1 MRKPRFSDEQIAVIL
16 AEAAAGV
23 PAAELCR
30 RHGMSDTTFY
40 TWRSR
45 RWQQDERKSGCAE
58 LRRALAQQQEQI
70 RRLRACLEN
79 HAGGESISG

>member
-1 MRKPRFSDEQIAVIL
+1 MRKPRFSPDRRESRRGGDRCRPPNC
-16 AEAAAGV
+16 AGV
-23 PAAELCR
+23 
-30 RHGMSDTTFY
+30 SDTTFY

-79 HAGGESISG
+79 LAGGESISG

>member
-1 MRKPRFSDEQIAVIL
+1 M
-16 AEAAAGV
+16 

-79 HAGGESISG
+79 LAGGESISG